1 MKFLES
7 SLRTYARKVIE
18 WFLKKYKLEC
28 TVKLKLVA
36 YESIDC
42 WGATE
47 EGKKRGEYFIWVAKD
62 QALREFI
69 ATLIH
74 ELVHVKQYEKKK
86 WSGTGEAEANRLQ
99 YKLADRVWID
109 GVI

>member
-1 MKFLES
+1 MQKTIS
-7 SLRTYARKVIE
+7 K
-18 WFLKKYKLEC
+18 LKKELD
-28 TVKLKLVA
+28 TIFSLFIRLR
-36 YESIDC
+36 
-42 WGATE
+42 GATE